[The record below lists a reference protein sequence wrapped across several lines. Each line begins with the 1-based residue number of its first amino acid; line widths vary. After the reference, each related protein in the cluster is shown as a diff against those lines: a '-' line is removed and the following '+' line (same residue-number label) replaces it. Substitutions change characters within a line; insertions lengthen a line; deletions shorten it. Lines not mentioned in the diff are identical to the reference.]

1 MGRQLCLRS
10 WREAY
15 WHQPW
20 AGAVAGVAPASLLLA
35 EGYEFGKPVKK
46 DLTYLLGDFATFS
59 SAE

>member
-1 MGRQLCLRS
+1 
-10 WREAY
+10 
-15 WHQPW
+15 
-20 AGAVAGVAPASLLLA
+20 VAGVAPASLLLA